1 MNTISINE
9 LYKIQEKK
17 EIDKIKI
24 YKLILSKFYEKII
37 YLSKMGR
44 IELFYQLP
52 DILYGLP
59 LYDKNACICYIIYN
73 LRKKGFFV
81 KYIHPNGIHINW
93 NKEKKSNKM
102 HYLT

>member
-17 EIDKIKI
+17 EADKIKI

-52 DILYGLP
+52 ERKYQH
-59 LYDKNACICYIIYN
+59 IYRYVWRGN
-73 LRKKGFFV
+73 QKA
-81 KYIHPNGIHINW
+81 
-93 NKEKKSNKM
+93 
-102 HYLT
+102 